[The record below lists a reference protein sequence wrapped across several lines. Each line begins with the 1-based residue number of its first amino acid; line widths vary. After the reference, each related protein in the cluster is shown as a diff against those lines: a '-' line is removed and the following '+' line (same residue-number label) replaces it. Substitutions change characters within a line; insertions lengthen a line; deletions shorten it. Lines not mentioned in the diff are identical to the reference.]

1 MTSGVTSVVLVL
13 NCGSSSVKYALIDP
27 TDGVHHVTGLAER
40 VGQPELR
47 IHLKDASGSRD
58 LTPPADTTHR
68 GVIERV
74 LAELTE
80 WLTEHGMSLTA
91 VGHRVAHGGEVFDAS
106 SLIDAPALAEIR
118 RLSELAPLHNP
129 ANAIGIE
136 AASDLLPDLPH
147 VAVFDTAFHHSMPAF
162 AYRYAVPYEWYKTQ
176 GVRRYGFHGTSHS
189 YVAGQAAAL
198 LGRPLESLRL
208 VTAHLGNG
216 CSLAAVRHGQAVDTS
231 MGMTPLEGLV
241 MGTRSGDLDPGVHGH
256 LAAATGATIEQI
268 TADLNQRSGLLGLSR
283 LSNDM
288 REVHQAAAA
297 GNDDAQLALE
307 VFDYRLAKHVA
318 AMMPA
323 LQGLDALVFT
333 GGIGEN
339 SAATRANVVG
349 LLSFLGWQLDPRAN
363 EETVG
368 GRAGVITL
376 PPSNPQVPV
385 ALVVP
390 TDEEL
395 VIATEAAR
403 IARAGTAEGAGTA
416 EDAGTDSPGGGRQL
430 DGGMEGSILA

>member
-1 MTSGVTSVVLVL
+1 MTGGATSVVLVL
-13 NCGSSSVKYALIDP
+13 NCGSSSVKYALINP
-27 TDGVHHVTGLAER
+27 ADGVHHLTGLAER

-58 LTPPADTTHR
+58 LTPPGETTHR

-80 WLTEHGMSLTA
+80 WLAEHGMSLSA
-91 VGHRVAHGGEVFDAS
+91 VGHRVAHGGDVFHAS
-106 SLIDAPALAEIR
+106 TLIDAAALAEIR
-118 RLSELAPLHNP
+118 RLSALAPLHNP
-129 ANAIGIE
+129 ANATGIV
-136 AASDLLPDLPH
+136 AARELLPSLPH
-147 VAVFDTAFHHSMPAF
+147 VAVFDTAFHHSMPAY
-162 AYRYAVPYEWYKTQ
+162 AYRYAVPYEWYKAQ
-176 GVRRYGFHGTSHS
+176 GVRRYGFHGTSHA
-189 YVAGQAAAL
+189 YVARQAAAL

-216 CSLAAVRHGQAVDTS
+216 CSLAAVRHGRAVDTS

-288 REVHQAAAA
+288 REVQQAAAA
-297 GNDDAQLALE
+297 GNDDAQLALQ

-318 AMMPA
+318 AMMVA

-339 SAATRANVVG
+339 SAATRANVVA
-349 LLSFLGWQLDPRAN
+349 LLGFLGWQLDPRAN
-363 EETVG
+363 DETVR
-368 GRAGVITL
+368 GRGGVITL
-376 PPSNPQVPV
+376 PPSKPQVPL

-395 VIATEAAR
+395 VIATDAAR
-403 IARAGTAEGAGTA
+403 VA
-416 EDAGTDSPGGGRQL
+416 QQK
-430 DGGMEGSILA
+430 EGSSQG